1 VKKQKQK
8 GKKQKI
14 SKKKKFQIFKPGALF
29 QTDPGPVRSNQTRPD
44 PPGSIRY
51 FFFNF
56 NFKFHSPSNQNSI
69 NIHPIPL
76 IFLHP
81 FSQLSLILS
90 NSISTLSHFLYLLFK
105 KNIVVNLIPSTN
117 LQTKLRRYRNY
128 KVRHLTQ
135 DFSARFKGYVYFM
148 LY

>member
-1 VKKQKQK
+1 MHY
-8 GKKQKI
+8 
-14 SKKKKFQIFKPGALF
+14 S
-29 QTDPGPVRSNQTRPD
+29 RQTRARSGLIKSGRTH
-44 PPGSIRY
+44 PGQIPV

-69 NIHPIPL
+69 NIHHL
-76 IFLHP
+76 LHIFLHS

-105 KNIVVNLIPSTN
+105 KNIVVNLIRSTN
-117 LQTKLRRYRNY
+117 SQTELRRYRNY
-128 KVRHLTQ
+128 KVRHLPQ